1 MQNGKRVKA
10 ESAKALARKNYSA
23 YFSRTV
29 FVHFSTCSSARA
41 EKKSVFPP
49 TGRITVDVATVM
61 DAAKHTAVV
70 DASLEKEHFPS
81 SLPRRLDVV
90 FFFSSSSSSSS
101 SSLLLLLL
109 LLFCVE
115 TTLCDFIEKDFLVLL
130 LLLLLLHILLLV
142 VVLLWWWWWWWCR
155 RSSTRAKSVVVVVIP
170 IVR

>member
-90 FFFSSSSSSSS
+90 FISSSS
-101 SSLLLLLL
+101 LL

-115 TTLCDFIEKDFLVLL
+115 TTLCDFIEKDEFLMLL
-130 LLLLLLHILLLV
+130 VLLHILLLL
-142 VVLLWWWWWWWCR
+142 VVLLWWWWWWCR

>member
-90 FFFSSSSSSSS
+90 FFSSSSSS
-101 SSLLLLLL
+101 LL

-115 TTLCDFIEKDFLVLL
+115 TTLCDFIEKDEFLMLL
-130 LLLLLLHILLLV
+130 VLLHILLLL

>member
-90 FFFSSSSSSSS
+90 FISSSSPSL
-101 SSLLLLLL
+101 LLLLLL

-115 TTLCDFIEKDFLVLL
+115 TTLCDFIEKDEFLMLL
-130 LLLLLLHILLLV
+130 VLLHILLLL
-142 VVLLWWWWWWWCR
+142 VVLLWWWWWWCR
-155 RSSTRAKSVVVVVIP
+155 RSSTRAKSVVVVVSP

>member
-1 MQNGKRVKA
+1 M
-10 ESAKALARKNYSA
+10 
-23 YFSRTV
+23 
-29 FVHFSTCSSARA
+29 HFSTCSSARA

-90 FFFSSSSSSSS
+90 FISSSS
-101 SSLLLLLL
+101 LLLL

-130 LLLLLLHILLLV
+130 LLHILLLV
-142 VVLLWWWWWWWCR
+142 LLSWCWCSCCR

>member
-90 FFFSSSSSSSS
+90 FFSSSSPSLL
-101 SSLLLLLL
+101 LLLLLL

-115 TTLCDFIEKDFLVLL
+115 TTLCDFIEKDEFLMLL
-130 LLLLLLHILLLV
+130 VLLHILLLL
-142 VVLLWWWWWWWCR
+142 VVLLWWWLWWCR

>member
-90 FFFSSSSSSSS
+90 FFSSSSPSLLL
-101 SSLLLLLL
+101 LLLLLL

-115 TTLCDFIEKDFLVLL
+115 TTLCDFIEKDEFLMLL
-130 LLLLLLHILLLV
+130 VLLHILLLLV
-142 VVLLWWWWWWWCR
+142 VLLLWWWWWWWCR

>member
-90 FFFSSSSSSSS
+90 FISSSS
-101 SSLLLLLL
+101 LL

-115 TTLCDFIEKDFLVLL
+115 TTLCDFIEKDEFLMLL
-130 LLLLLLHILLLV
+130 VLLHILLLL

>member
-90 FFFSSSSSSSS
+90 FFFSSSSSSS
-101 SSLLLLLL
+101 LLLLL

-115 TTLCDFIEKDFLVLL
+115 TTLCDFIEKDEFLMLL
-130 LLLLLLHILLLV
+130 VLLHILLLV

>member
-90 FFFSSSSSSSS
+90 FISSSSPS
-101 SSLLLLLL
+101 L

-115 TTLCDFIEKDFLVLL
+115 TTLCDFIEKDEFLMLL
-130 LLLLLLHILLLV
+130 VLLHILLLL

>member
-90 FFFSSSSSSSS
+90 FFSSSSP
-101 SSLLLLLL
+101 SLLLLLL

-115 TTLCDFIEKDFLVLL
+115 TTLCDFIEKDEFLMLL
-130 LLLLLLHILLLV
+130 VLLHILLLL
-142 VVLLWWWWWWWCR
+142 VVLLLWWWWWCR

>member
-101 SSLLLLLL
+101 SLLLLLL
-109 LLFCVE
+109 LLICVE
-115 TTLCDFIEKDFLVLL
+115 TTLCDFIEKDEFLMLL
-130 LLLLLLHILLLV
+130 VLLHILLLV
-142 VVLLWWWWWWWCR
+142 VVLLWWWWCR
-155 RSSTRAKSVVVVVIP
+155 PSSTRAKSVVVVVIP

>member
-90 FFFSSSSSSSS
+90 FSSSSSSSS
-101 SSLLLLLL
+101 LLLLL

-115 TTLCDFIEKDFLVLL
+115 TTLCDFIEKDEFLMLL
-130 LLLLLLHILLLV
+130 VLLHILLLL

>member
-1 MQNGKRVKA
+1 M
-10 ESAKALARKNYSA
+10 
-23 YFSRTV
+23 
-29 FVHFSTCSSARA
+29 
-41 EKKSVFPP
+41 FPP

-90 FFFSSSSSSSS
+90 FISSSS
-101 SSLLLLLL
+101 LL

-130 LLLLLLHILLLV
+130 LLLLHILLLV
-142 VVLLWWWWWWWCR
+142 LLSWCWCLCCR

>member
-109 LLFCVE
+109 LICVE
-115 TTLCDFIEKDFLVLL
+115 TTLCDFIEKDEFLMLL
-130 LLLLLLHILLLV
+130 VLLHILLLV
-142 VVLLWWWWWWWCR
+142 VVLLWWWWCR
-155 RSSTRAKSVVVVVIP
+155 PSSTRAKSVVVVVIP

>member
-90 FFFSSSSSSSS
+90 FISSSS
-101 SSLLLLLL
+101 LLL

-115 TTLCDFIEKDFLVLL
+115 TTLCDFIEKDEFLMLL
-130 LLLLLLHILLLV
+130 VLLHILLLV

>member
-90 FFFSSSSSSSS
+90 FFSSSSSSS
-101 SSLLLLLL
+101 LLLLL

-115 TTLCDFIEKDFLVLL
+115 TTLCDFIEKDEFLMLL
-130 LLLLLLHILLLV
+130 VLLHILLLV

>member
-90 FFFSSSSSSSS
+90 FISSSSPSL
-101 SSLLLLLL
+101 LLLLLL

-115 TTLCDFIEKDFLVLL
+115 TTLCDFIEKDEFLMLL
-130 LLLLLLHILLLV
+130 VLLHILLLL
-142 VVLLWWWWWWWCR
+142 VVLLWWWWWWCR

>member
-90 FFFSSSSSSSS
+90 FSSSSSSSS
-101 SSLLLLLL
+101 LLLLL

-115 TTLCDFIEKDFLVLL
+115 TTLCDFIEKDEFLMLL
-130 LLLLLLHILLLV
+130 VLLHILLLV
-142 VVLLWWWWWWWCR
+142 VVLLWWWWWWWWCR

>member
-90 FFFSSSSSSSS
+90 FFSSSSP
-101 SSLLLLLL
+101 SLLLLLL

-115 TTLCDFIEKDFLVLL
+115 TTLCDFIEKDEFLMLL
-130 LLLLLLHILLLV
+130 VLLHILLLL

>member
-90 FFFSSSSSSSS
+90 FFFSSSSSL
-101 SSLLLLLL
+101 LLLLLL

-115 TTLCDFIEKDFLVLL
+115 TTLCDFIEKDEFLMLL
-130 LLLLLLHILLLV
+130 VLLHILLLL
-142 VVLLWWWWWWWCR
+142 VVLLWWWWWWCR

>member
-90 FFFSSSSSSSS
+90 FFSSSSP
-101 SSLLLLLL
+101 SLLLLLL
-109 LLFCVE
+109 LLICVE
-115 TTLCDFIEKDFLVLL
+115 TTLCDFIEKDEFLMLL
-130 LLLLLLHILLLV
+130 VLLHILLLV
-142 VVLLWWWWWWWCR
+142 VVLLWWWWWWW
-155 RSSTRAKSVVVVVIP
+155 
-170 IVR
+170 

>member
-10 ESAKALARKNYSA
+10 ESAKALAHKNYSA

-90 FFFSSSSSSSS
+90 FFSSSSP
-101 SSLLLLLL
+101 SLLLLLL

-115 TTLCDFIEKDFLVLL
+115 TTLCDFIEKDEFLMLL
-130 LLLLLLHILLLV
+130 VLLHILLLV
-142 VVLLWWWWWWWCR
+142 VVLLWWWWCR
-155 RSSTRAKSVVVVVIP
+155 PSSTRAKSVVVVVIP

>member
-90 FFFSSSSSSSS
+90 FFSSSSPSSS
-101 SSLLLLLL
+101 LLLLL

-115 TTLCDFIEKDFLVLL
+115 TTLCDFIEKDEFLMLL
-130 LLLLLLHILLLV
+130 VLLHILLLLV
-142 VVLLWWWWWWWCR
+142 VLLLWWWWWWWCR

>member
-90 FFFSSSSSSSS
+90 FFFSSSFSSSS

-109 LLFCVE
+109 LICVE
-115 TTLCDFIEKDFLVLL
+115 TTLCDFIEKDEFLMLL
-130 LLLLLLHILLLV
+130 VLLHILLLL
-142 VVLLWWWWWWWCR
+142 VVLLLWWWWWWCR

>member
-90 FFFSSSSSSSS
+90 FFSSSSPSLL
-101 SSLLLLLL
+101 LLLLLL

-115 TTLCDFIEKDFLVLL
+115 TTLCDFIEKDEFLMLL
-130 LLLLLLHILLLV
+130 VLLHILLLL
-142 VVLLWWWWWWWCR
+142 VVLLWWWWWWCR

>member
-90 FFFSSSSSSSS
+90 FFFSSSPSLLL
-101 SSLLLLLL
+101 LLLLLL

-115 TTLCDFIEKDFLVLL
+115 TTLCDFIEKDEFLMLL
-130 LLLLLLHILLLV
+130 VLLHILLLL

>member
-109 LLFCVE
+109 LFCVE
-115 TTLCDFIEKDFLVLL
+115 TTLCDFIEKDEFLMLL
-130 LLLLLLHILLLV
+130 VLLHILLLL
-142 VVLLWWWWWWWCR
+142 VVLLWWWWWCR

>member
-101 SSLLLLLL
+101 SLLL

-115 TTLCDFIEKDFLVLL
+115 TTLCDFIEKDEFLMLL
-130 LLLLLLHILLLV
+130 VLLHILLLV
-142 VVLLWWWWWWWCR
+142 VVLLWWWWCR
-155 RSSTRAKSVVVVVIP
+155 PSSTRAKSVVVVVIP

>member
-101 SSLLLLLL
+101 SLLLLLL
-109 LLFCVE
+109 LICVE
-115 TTLCDFIEKDFLVLL
+115 TTLCDFIEKDEFLMLL
-130 LLLLLLHILLLV
+130 VLLHILLLL
-142 VVLLWWWWWWWCR
+142 VVLLWWWWWWCR

>member
-90 FFFSSSSSSSS
+90 FFSSSSPSLL
-101 SSLLLLLL
+101 LLLLLL

-115 TTLCDFIEKDFLVLL
+115 TTLCDFIEKDEFLMLL
-130 LLLLLLHILLLV
+130 VLLHILLLLV
-142 VVLLWWWWWWWCR
+142 VLLLWWWWWWWCR

>member
-90 FFFSSSSSSSS
+90 FFFSSSPSLLL
-101 SSLLLLLL
+101 LLLLLL

-115 TTLCDFIEKDFLVLL
+115 TTLCDFIEKDEFLMLL
-130 LLLLLLHILLLV
+130 VLLHILLLLV
-142 VVLLWWWWWWWCR
+142 VLLLWWWWWWWCR
-155 RSSTRAKSVVVVVIP
+155 RSSMRAKSVVVVVIP

>member
-1 MQNGKRVKA
+1 MTMQNGKRVKA

-90 FFFSSSSSSSS
+90 FFFSSSSSS
-101 SSLLLLLL
+101 LLLLL

-115 TTLCDFIEKDFLVLL
+115 TTLCDFIEKDEFLMLL
-130 LLLLLLHILLLV
+130 VLLHILLLV

>member
-90 FFFSSSSSSSS
+90 FISSSS
-101 SSLLLLLL
+101 LLL

-130 LLLLLLHILLLV
+130 LLHILLLL
-142 VVLLWWWWWWWCR
+142 VVLLLWWWWWCR

>member
-109 LLFCVE
+109 LFFFFGGGGGVVARARAQ
-115 TTLCDFIEKDFLVLL
+115 KVSSLL
-130 LLLLLLHILLLV
+130 
-142 VVLLWWWWWWWCR
+142 
-155 RSSTRAKSVVVVVIP
+155 SSPSFDNE
-170 IVR
+170 

>member
-90 FFFSSSSSSSS
+90 FFSSSSPSLLL
-101 SSLLLLLL
+101 LLLLLL

-115 TTLCDFIEKDFLVLL
+115 TTLCDFIEKDEFLMLL
-130 LLLLLLHILLLV
+130 VLLHILLLL
-142 VVLLWWWWWWWCR
+142 VVLLWWWWWWCR

>member
-90 FFFSSSSSSSS
+90 FFSSSSPSLLL
-101 SSLLLLLL
+101 LLLLLL

-115 TTLCDFIEKDFLVLL
+115 TTLCDFIEKDEFLMLL
-130 LLLLLLHILLLV
+130 VLLHILLLL
-142 VVLLWWWWWWWCR
+142 VVLLLWWWWWCR

>member
-90 FFFSSSSSSSS
+90 FFSSSSPS
-101 SSLLLLLL
+101 LLLLL

-115 TTLCDFIEKDFLVLL
+115 TTLCDFIEKDEFLMLL
-130 LLLLLLHILLLV
+130 VLLHILLLV
-142 VVLLWWWWWWWCR
+142 VVLLWWWWCR
-155 RSSTRAKSVVVVVIP
+155 PSSTRAKSVVVVVIP

>member
-90 FFFSSSSSSSS
+90 FISS
-101 SSLLLLLL
+101 SSLLLL
-109 LLFCVE
+109 FCVD

-130 LLLLLLHILLLV
+130 LHILLLV
-142 VVLLWWWWWWWCR
+142 LLSWCWCWCCR

>member
-10 ESAKALARKNYSA
+10 ESAKALAHKNYSA

-101 SSLLLLLL
+101 SSSLLLLL
-109 LLFCVE
+109 V
-115 TTLCDFIEKDFLVLL
+115 
-130 LLLLLLHILLLV
+130 
-142 VVLLWWWWWWWCR
+142 
-155 RSSTRAKSVVVVVIP
+155 
-170 IVR
+170 

>member
-90 FFFSSSSSSSS
+90 FFSSSSPSLLL
-101 SSLLLLLL
+101 LLLLLL

-115 TTLCDFIEKDFLVLL
+115 TTLCDFIEKDEFLMLL
-130 LLLLLLHILLLV
+130 VLLHILLLL
-142 VVLLWWWWWWWCR
+142 VVLLLWWWWWWCR